1 MTRAYWNGSSEDW
14 LHGDEEWTHH
24 SVDEAEQDAAD
35 DYLPIGD
42 EELEQIRAEV
52 RDRTLRA
59 NWLRLQREFP
69 AIEKEKEETL

>member
-14 LHGDEEWTHH
+14 LHGDEHWSHDIVE
-24 SVDEAEQDAAD
+24 EAEQDAAD

-42 EELEQIRAEV
+42 EELKQMRAEV
-52 RDRTLRA
+52 KDRTLKA

-69 AIEKEKEETL
+69 AIERTKA

>member
-14 LHGDEEWTHH
+14 LHGDEHWSHDITE
-24 SVDEAEQDAAD
+24 EAEDSAD
-35 DYLPIGD
+35 EYLPVSD
-42 EELEQIRAEV
+42 EELEQMRAEV